1 MGCKRLLSLIVS
13 ALAAL
18 TLLSPAVGAG
28 EAEQQEDER
37 VTLRIAVP
45 DPNVTAVWQRSQR
58 VVFDRFVELHPEIDV
73 IPNEVLQM
81 EGMGNSAGLLAI
93 AGGISP
99 DVFSLY
105 YQQLHSYITQN
116 FLAPMDQ
123 YLDTWHMVD
132 GVPEQLWPV
141 VTGQDGR
148 RYGAIY
154 TWPTLY
160 LVYRKDLFEE
170 AGLDPNRPPQ
180 TWDELFEYA
189 RQLSDPNMLVE
200 TADDPRSGFGRMGLF
215 LQTSGSW
222 ILSNFIWQAGGDIV
236 KKRDDGRWEAVF
248 NGPGGVKALE
258 FYKKL
263 RWTKW
268 TRCASEQCRDHN
280 VTYNITDEMLE
291 SGVARC
297 PTCDEEVTVE
307 ELKDQDRFFVGVIR
321 TGFGATHLATYQ
333 RTFGRGEVAMIL
345 SPMRTLQNVLEQNI
359 VRVDAIGISPL
370 PAGPAGRASI
380 IDGDCWVISSAIK
393 DDKAK
398 MDAAWK
404 YIEFMTGDLAREIE
418 TQVFVESGYGRFVRD
433 PHWLKEFGYNDYYA
447 DIDPMHLAAFDEAIQ
462 YGRPEPYCPHYD
474 AMGVEMDIPVSR
486 ALRDESTD
494 PELELNAMV
503 KRINTHFFKLH
514 PEAEMRFKRRVGVA
528 IAVVGAGGLG
538 VMGYFLFRSLQRR
551 VGASRSNMSAALKAS
566 RYKHVYAWIF
576 LFPAVATILLWRYV
590 PLISGS
596 LMSFYDYK
604 ILGDSTFIG
613 IDNFIEAVGQPVFW
627 RALYKTFLYTSLTMT
642 FGFITPIAL
651 ALFLSEVPRFKIT
664 FRMLFYLPALTSSLV
679 LMFLWRHLFY
689 NPTQFGILNQVI
701 GWVGIAPQTWLQDPR
716 LAMACIVLPGIW
728 AGAGPGSIIYLAAL
742 KTVPDELY
750 EAAEIDGAGVF
761 QKIRLVTLPYL
772 KALIII
778 NFFGAF
784 IGSFHSTQNIFVMTM
799 GGPEKAT
806 HTLSLEIWFNAFL
819 FLKFGYATAMA
830 WIMGSMLIGFT
841 LYQLRIF
848 QRVQFTAG
856 AAREAKA

>member
-1 MGCKRLLSLIVS
+1 MLAILMVASFAAAAVS
-13 ALAAL
+13 
-18 TLLSPAVGAG
+18 
-28 EAEQQEDER
+28 QEESQDK

-45 DPNVTAVWQRSQR
+45 DPNITAVWQRSQR
-58 VVFDRFVELHPEIDV
+58 VVFDRFVELHPEINV
-73 IPNEVLQM
+73 IPNETLQM
-81 EGMGNSAGLLAI
+81 EGMGNSASLLAI

-105 YQQLHSYITQN
+105 YQQMHSYITQN
-116 FLAPMDQ
+116 FLAPLDE
-123 YLDTWHMVD
+123 YLDTWQMVD
-132 GVPEQLWPV
+132 EVPEQLWPV
-141 VTGQDGR
+141 VTGADGR

-160 LVYRKDLFEE
+160 LVYRRDLFEE

-180 TWDELFEYA
+180 TWQELFEYA
-189 RQLSDPNMLVE
+189 RQLSDPNMIVE
-200 TADDPRSGFGRMGLF
+200 TADDPRAGFGRMGMF

-236 KKRDDGRWEAVF
+236 RKRDDGRWEAVF
-248 NGPGGVKALE
+248 NSPEAVKAIE

-268 TRCASEQCRDHN
+268 TRCMSEACRDKN
-280 VTYNITDEMLE
+280 VTYNLTDEMLRT
-291 SGVARC
+291 GVAKC
-297 PTCDEEVTVE
+297 PVCDEEVAVE
-307 ELKDQDRFFVGVIR
+307 ELKRQNRFFVGVVR

-380 IDGDCWVISSAIK
+380 IDGDCWVVSSAIR

-404 YIEFMTGDLAREIE
+404 YIEFMTSDLAREIE
-418 TQVFVESGYGRFVRD
+418 TQVFVESGYGRFVRN
-433 PHWLKEFGYNDYYA
+433 PHWLEEFGYDDYYA
-447 DIDPMHLAAFDEAIQ
+447 DIDPTHLAAFDEAIK

-474 AMGVEMDIPVSR
+474 AMGVEMDLPVSR
-486 ALRDESTD
+486 VLRDESAD
-494 PELELNAMV
+494 PKAELDAIV
-503 KRINTHFFKLH
+503 KSINTHFFKLH
-514 PEAEMRFKRRVGVA
+514 PQEEMRFKRRVGMVVA
-528 IAVVGAGGLG
+528 LVGAATLG
-538 VMGYFLFRSLQRR
+538 VIGFFLVRALQQR
-551 VGASRSNMSAALKAS
+551 VAASRSSLSVALKAS

-576 LFPAVATILLWRYV
+576 LLPAVGTIFMWRYV
-590 PLISGS
+590 PLVSGS

-604 ILGDSTFIG
+604 ILGGSTFIG
-613 IDNFIEAVGQPVFW
+613 LDNFIEAVGQPIFW
-627 RALYKTFLYTSLTMT
+627 RALLNTFLYTVLTMT
-642 FGFITPIAL
+642 FGFVTPIIL
-651 ALFLSEVPRFKIT
+651 ALFLSEVPRLKIT
-664 FRMLFYLPALTSSLV
+664 FRMLFYLPALTSQLV

-689 NPTQFGILNQVI
+689 NPTKFGILNQII
-701 GWVGIAPQTWLQDPR
+701 GWVGIPPQTWLQDPR
-716 LAMACIVLPGIW
+716 LAMACIVLPAVW

-742 KTVPDELY
+742 KTVPDDLY
-750 EAAEIDGAGVF
+750 EAAEIDGASVF

-784 IGSFHSTQNIFVMTM
+784 IGSFHATQNIFVMTM

-830 WIMGSMLIGFT
+830 WIVGSMLIGFT

-856 AAREAKA
+856 AAREAQT